1 MNKSNDRPH
10 AKVEIIN
17 LNYFYPISTMV
28 LLLIATDVG
37 ATSESNESHLQPV
50 NTETT
55 NIQEL
60 MRQDIQKSEK
70 IFRLETKIPAEY
82 NKDNSRPPRVAT
94 GKIKKSDEVQNRV
107 NTDNA
112 EKYQNPSVNND
123 TPKVDSHQN
132 DIKTSNIP
140 IARSGSSN
148 SLLEPKAD
156 RGNPLRI
163 GNILL
168 KPSLIISYGHD
179 DNVNRAPD
187 NRVKVNSAV
196 VKTAAG
202 LAADIE
208 NKGDTYR
215 LDYQVELQRYIS
227 SNIDNIDTQTLKLQ
241 GLNVLNSRN
250 SVKWNLGL
258 LLGADP
264 RGSTDST
271 LNVSSPSKYR
281 KETAKGT
288 YVYGIEGSKGR
299 LEFDTFA
306 SNKRYLNN
314 RETMDKADVDSLGT
328 SGRFFWRIMPKT
340 SAVFDLRHTEYQ
352 YKESTAL
359 LDSAET
365 NYFVGLNWNATAATT
380 GSFRVGHSTKD
391 YKDRSDFSGMSWE
404 TGITWKPLTY
414 STFNFSAI
422 RSINDTVGG
431 ASNSVGNYIVNST
444 YEARWNHEW
453 RHNLNSSIGWR
464 HTQSDYDGI
473 DRKDTQDII
482 SADLH
487 YKLRPQVD
495 VGLEMNWSDRQS
507 NLDQYDYE
515 RRVLMGVIEFKL

>member
-1 MNKSNDRPH
+1 MNQTSVKPH
-10 AKVEIIN
+10 KKVEIMN
-17 LNYFYPISTMV
+17 SNYFYSTSAIF

-37 ATSESNESHLQPV
+37 ATSESNESNLQHL

-55 NIQEL
+55 NIAQPN
-60 MRQDIQKSEK
+60 RQDMQKSEK
-70 IFRLETKIPAEY
+70 IFRSETKIPTEY
-82 NKDNSRPPRVAT
+82 NKAKSSPSRVAT
-94 GKIKKSDEVQNRV
+94 GKIRKSDAVQNGA
-107 NTDNA
+107 NSDNA
-112 EKYQNPSVNND
+112 EKDRNRPVNND
-123 TPKVDSHQN
+123 TPKINSHQN
-132 DIKTSNIP
+132 DMKASNLP
-140 IARSGSSN
+140 IARPGSTN

-156 RGNPLRI
+156 KGNPLRI

-168 KPSLIISYGHD
+168 KPSLRITYGHD

-196 VKTAAG
+196 IKTAAG
-202 LAADIE
+202 LSADIE

-215 LDYQVELQRYIS
+215 LDYQVELQRYLS
-227 SNIDNIDTQTLKLQ
+227 SNIDNIETHSLNLQ

-258 LLGADP
+258 LQGADP
-264 RGSTDST
+264 RGSTDAT

-299 LEFDTFA
+299 LEFDAFA

-328 SGRFFWRIMPKT
+328 AGRFFWRIMPKT
-340 SAVFDLRHTEYQ
+340 SAVLDLRHTEYQ

-365 NYFVGLNWNATAATT
+365 NYLVGLNWNATAATT
-380 GSFRVGHSTKD
+380 GSFRVGHTTRD
-391 YKDRSDFSGMSWE
+391 YKDRSDSSGMTWE

-422 RSINDTVGG
+422 RSVNDTVGG
-431 ASNSVGNYIVNST
+431 ATNNVGNYIMNST

-453 RHNLNSSIGWR
+453 RHNLNSSVGWR

-473 DRKDTQDII
+473 DRKDIQDII
-482 SADLH
+482 TADLH

-495 VGLEMNWSDRQS
+495 VGLEMEWSDRQS

-515 RRVLMGVIEFKL
+515 RRLLMGVVQFKY